1 MKRNRFTDEQ
11 IIGILKEHEAGT
23 PVSELCRKHGVS
35 DASIY
40 KWKAKFGGM
49 EVSEAKRLKTLED
62 ENTKLKRLL
71 ADAML
76 DNAALKDLLGK
87 VVTPAAKRKA
97 VAHLMS
103 HHEMSERRA
112 CKAIGFCR
120 MTVRYETRRD
130 DDHELRERMK
140 ALAHE
145 RRRFGYRRIHVL
157 LRREGHLVNHKRL
170 FRLYRE
176 EKLTVRKR
184 GGRKRAIGTRAP
196 MLVPM
201 VANDRWSLDFV
212 SDQFTDGRRLR
223 ILTVVDDCT
232 RECLALV
239 ADTSLSGLRVARELD
254 RIIEERGKPRMI
266 VSDNGSEFTSNAI
279 LQWADRTKVDWHYI
293 APGKPIQNAFIE
305 SFNGRLRDEFLN
317 ETLFSSLAH
326 ARSALSNWRS
336 DYNNQRPH
344 SGLGWLTP
352 AEFAQT
358 LNPRRDAVLRSRN
371 GSAPQP
377 AATEPTTA
385 TKNRWSELKTDKTW
399 GQGHRAYPSPSNIP
413 PNDLKISIGK
423 IILVIRRG
431 INIF

>member
-11 IIGILKEHEAGT
+11 IISILKEHEAGT

-76 DNAALKDLLGK
+76 DNAALKDLFGK
-87 VVTPAAKRKA
+87 EVVTPAAKRKA

-130 DDHELRERMK
+130 NDHELRERMK

-336 DYNNQRPH
+336 DYNDQRPH

-385 TKNRWSELKTDKTW
+385 TKNRWSELKT
-399 GQGHRAYPSPSNIP
+399 G
-413 PNDLKISIGK
+413 
-423 IILVIRRG
+423 
-431 INIF
+431 

>member
-76 DNAALKDLLGK
+76 DNAALKDLFGK
-87 VVTPAAKRKA
+87 EVVTPAAKRKA

-120 MTVRYETRRD
+120 MTARYENRRD
-130 DDHELRERMK
+130 NDHELRERMK

-336 DYNNQRPH
+336 DYNDQRPH

-385 TKNRWSELKTDKTW
+385 TKNRWSELKT
-399 GQGHRAYPSPSNIP
+399 G
-413 PNDLKISIGK
+413 
-423 IILVIRRG
+423 
-431 INIF
+431 